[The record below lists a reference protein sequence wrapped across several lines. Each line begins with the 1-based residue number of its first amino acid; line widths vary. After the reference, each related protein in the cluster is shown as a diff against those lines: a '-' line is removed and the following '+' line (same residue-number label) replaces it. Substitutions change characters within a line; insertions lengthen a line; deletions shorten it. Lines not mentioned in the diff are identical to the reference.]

1 MNESAINNYYVPNCD
16 ITPEDIL
23 NSYQLTVL
31 GNKKL
36 SKEDQD
42 GS

>member
-1 MNESAINNYYVPNCD
+1 MNELAIKNHYVPNCD
-16 ITPEDIL
+16 IPPEDIL
-23 NSYQLTVL
+23 NNYQLTVL